1 MKLYAIKEHHLY
13 NKAFTKGERA
23 VGKLVAVYVLKDY
36 AARRLRDANPMKQYL
51 NRVGLSV
58 GKKIADAH
66 EHGKA
71 VFVHIDLMKGIG
83 KDKCGVEFLAKCGA
97 DGIISTRASLI
108 KAAKE
113 IGVLTAQRYFALDS
127 QGLESIKEMI
137 ASARPDFVEIMPGV
151 IEKVIK
157 KFADFEI
164 PIIAGGLLE
173 TKAEVTAALSSGAL
187 AISTGKK
194 ELWYS

>member
-1 MKLYAIKEHHLY
+1 MDSLTAM
-13 NKAFTKGERA
+13 ERLELFPIISA
-23 VGKLVAVYVLKDY
+23 VHEAQFS
-36 AARRLRDANPMKQYL
+36 AALASPVDIIFLLEGDVM
-51 NRVGLSV
+51 SV
-58 GKKIADAH
+58 GEKIADAH

-83 KDKCGVEFLAKCGA
+83 KDKCGVEFLAKCGV

-108 KAAKE
+108 KTAKE
-113 IGVLTAQRYFALDS
+113 IGIMTVQRYFALDS

-137 ASARPDFVEIMPGV
+137 VCAKPDFVEIMPGV

-157 KFADFEI
+157 KFANAEI
-164 PIIAGGLLE
+164 PVIAGGLLE

-187 AISTGKK
+187 AVSTGKK
-194 ELWYS
+194 ELWYI

>member
-1 MKLYAIKEHHLY
+1 MDSLTVIEKLELFPIISAVHEAQFVSALSSPVDIIFMLEGDVM
-13 NKAFTKGERA
+13 TVGER
-23 VGKLVAVYVLKDY
+23 
-36 AARRLRDANPMKQYL
+36 
-51 NRVGLSV
+51 
-58 GKKIADAH
+58 ITDAH

-83 KDKCGVEFLAKCGA
+83 KDKCGVEYLAKLGA

-108 KAAKE
+108 KTAKE
-113 IGVLTAQRYFALDS
+113 IGMLTVQRYFALDS
-127 QGLESIKEMI
+127 KGLGSIKEMI
-137 ASARPDFVEIMPGV
+137 DSTRPDFVEIMPGV

-157 KFADFEI
+157 KFANEEI
-164 PIIAGGLLE
+164 PVIAGGLIE

-194 ELWYS
+194 ELWYI

>member
-1 MKLYAIKEHHLY
+1 MNSLTVIEKL
-13 NKAFTKGERA
+13 ERFPIISA
-23 VGKLVAVYVLKDY
+23 VHEAQFVSALSSPVDIIFLLEGDV
-36 AARRLRDANPMKQYL
+36 M
-51 NRVGLSV
+51 SV